1 MNSEI
6 EDVVDAFDIVL
17 DKLEQATVELNK
29 TKLLNLLFDLQVIRE
44 QMDDIIINNMN
55 SEIEDVVSLKSFKY
69 KYALDAFDI
78 VLDKLEQAT
87 VELNKTKLLN
97 LLFDLQ
103 VIREQMD
110 DIAVANKNP

>member
-44 QMDDIIINNMN
+44 QMDDI
-55 SEIEDVVSLKSFKY
+55 
-69 KYALDAFDI
+69 
-78 VLDKLEQAT
+78 
-87 VELNKTKLLN
+87 
-97 LLFDLQ
+97 
-103 VIREQMD
+103 
-110 DIAVANKNP
+110 AVANKNP